1 MTTAKLSFFDKFLQS
16 PYVPTAR
23 SLLIASLFMTIV
35 MSLLMIASAS
45 IPFAQ
50 SHDMPSLRFFWMQ
63 LLYVS
68 VGLAMGWV
76 VYQVPL
82 RWFSNFSLM
91 VAGWVFLVLLLVLTL
106 LVGTKINGSTRW
118 LDFGPVNLQ
127 VAEFA
132 KLMMVFVAADYVVRR
147 SAEVRESIWSGWRLL
162 IWYTPVLLLVF
173 WQPDFGSVVVIFL
186 TAVVILFVSGVP
198 LRHYLFLGLAGLPML
213 VVGMIMADYRQA
225 RLLSFLDP
233 FDDLQKTDYQLAR
246 SLVAFGRGEV
256 NGMGYGDS
264 VLKLSHLPEAHTD
277 FILAI
282 TGEELGFLGVGF
294 VLALQAVMI
303 GSVMKI
309 SHTCLKRRQLR
320 LSYAT
325 FGFAT
330 ILFGQLLINAGMNM
344 GIMPTKGLTLPFYS
358 FGGSSMLMFMMMIAI
373 VLKVD
378 KESPFIY
385 RNNLNR
391 EY

>member
-1 MTTAKLSFFDKFLQS
+1 
-16 PYVPTAR
+16 
-23 SLLIASLFMTIV
+23 
-35 MSLLMIASAS
+35 
-45 IPFAQ
+45 
-50 SHDMPSLRFFWMQ
+50 
-63 LLYVS
+63 
-68 VGLAMGWV
+68 
-76 VYQVPL
+76 
-82 RWFSNFSLM
+82 M